1 MATAA
6 MKPVKGVK
14 PKPYRVL
21 SPRVTEVHL
30 EDELN
35 RAWDDGY
42 QLQFVVPS
50 AGPHDRNVFLIMVP
64 RTKK

>member
-6 MKPVKGVK
+6 MKPVKGMK
-14 PKPYRVL
+14 TKPYRVL
-21 SPRVTEVHL
+21 SPRVTELHL
-30 EDELN
+30 EEELN
-35 RAWDDGY
+35 RAWDEGY

-64 RTKK
+64 RKK